1 MTKKILMTSLFIG
14 LTLAGCTELESPA
27 EEQDTTAP
35 VTEAQESPTQTDTSM
50 EEQTPEEL
58 FEQVQ
63 NNSPTQERIEAL
75 EDIAMYYYWYGGDL
89 KVAEEE
95 FFQGITLHGDYDV
108 VEESFRQATTIDP
121 LDVDLKKSLASAQVL
136 QDDLPG
142 ALETLEEIN
151 HLEPDNFEALVL
163 HSVYSKVLGEEAT
176 FEDGF
181 ERLREIDSEKAENYI
196 ELVDSVDQMKE
207 TELNTEVPDNLPTAN
222 HTFITLGYALSDE
235 GEMEETLIE
244 RLNVTLEAAEAYP
257 DSTLIVTGGVP
268 KAGNTEAELMAE
280 WLVEQGID
288 EERIIQEPL
297 STDTVENSL
306 FAMDIVQNEDL
317 EDVTLITS
325 ASHMRRALATF
336 NEANQLLME
345 LTGEDAERDFTNL
358 VYLDYD
364 SPEEAMEMT
373 SEEEMT
379 IYRDLLRTSGIWQ
392 FPGIQR

>member
-1 MTKKILMTSLFIG
+1 MLTKKFLMTSLTIS
-14 LTLAGCTELESPA
+14 LALAGCANVESPP
-27 EEQDTTAP
+27 EDPETETPITEPQEDTNT
-35 VTEAQESPTQTDTSM
+35 TM

-63 NNSPTQERIEAL
+63 NNSPTQERLDAL

-108 VEESFRQATTIDP
+108 VEESFKQATIIDP
-121 LDVDLKKSLASAQVL
+121 LDTDLKRSLASAQIL
-136 QDDLPG
+136 QDDLPA
-142 ALETLEEIN
+142 ALNTLEEIN
-151 HLEPDNFEALVL
+151 HIEPDNFDALVL
-163 HSVYSKVLGEEAT
+163 HSVYSKVSGDEET
-176 FEDGF
+176 FESNF
-181 ERLREIDSEKAENYI
+181 ERLRDIDEEKAEGYM
-196 ELVDSVDQMKE
+196 EMVDSVEQLKGA
-207 TELNTEVPDNLPTAN
+207 ELNVEVPENLPDDN

-257 DSTLIVTGGVP
+257 NSQLIVTGGVP
-268 KAGNTEAELMAE
+268 KSGNTEAELMSE
-280 WLVEQGID
+280 WLVEKGID
-288 EERIIQEPL
+288 EERIHQEPL

-306 FAMDIVQNEDL
+306 FAMEIVQEEDL

-336 NEANQLLME
+336 NEANNLLLE
-345 LTGEDAERDFTNL
+345 LAGEDTEREFTNL
-358 VYLDYD
+358 VYMDFE
-364 SPEEAMEMT
+364 SEEEAMDIPT
-373 SEEEMT
+373 AEEMT